1 MAKRQYGGAVPGLF
15 NILAR
20 DLNIGLPVNWTYNY
34 LHMRKSSPMSRLQRE
49 MLATVV
55 NGLIGGAP
63 WLGLHTAAVRR
74 LTKDE
79 HLTAEFATTWP
90 QYDLDPKTRALLA
103 YAKKLTQEPS
113 MVEDPDIE
121 ELRSAG
127 WDEQGIYEATALI
140 SLFNYTGRMEAASGL
155 PMDQIPQGA
164 KFPEATPGK
173 PRVSVRAWEV
183 SKEARALTSE
193 PGCGSPDS
201 TFLELLL

>member
-1 MAKRQYGGAVPGLF
+1 MARRQYGGAVPGIAKVLMP
-15 NILAR
+15 
-20 DLNIGLPVNWTYNY
+20 DLQVAIPVIWLYDY
-34 LHMRKSSPMSRLQRE
+34 LHMRKGSPLSRLQRE

-79 HLTAEFATTWP
+79 HLSAEFATTWP
-90 QYDLDPKTRALLA
+90 TYDLDAKTHALLA

-113 MVEDPDIE
+113 MVEDSDIE

-140 SLFNYTGRMEAASGL
+140 SYFNCTGRIEAASGL
-155 PMDQIPQGA
+155 PMDRIPQGA
-164 KFPEATPGK
+164 QFPEATPDK
-173 PRVSVRAWEV
+173 PAVLARVW
-183 SKEARALTSE
+183 
-193 PGCGSPDS
+193 
-201 TFLELLL
+201 